1 MLVADSLQDVAVNA
15 LLASCAKL
23 WQKLDDQALPPF
35 VRVYSESQILSQW
48 QNEEYDVLDNEY
60 HIDAQRY
67 QEAQRDPKENAAYL
81 AGRQALHDNGVISS
95 NGQYASYTR
104 NVKKLND
111 IVLDKA
117 RVVFCTIT
125 ACRSSA
131 LIDDNPLEGKAKSC
145 YEPSTIVIDEAGTT
159 VRPHVMV
166 AVMTFRTA
174 KRLVLAGD
182 PKQLGALLL
191 SKSAGTWWTQSYL
204 EHILEKKWPHAFLD
218 VQYRMHSAVYAHLPA
233 VVYKRQITSARNASD
248 PSPELQ
254 RLQGVL
260 PLNVHTVKGT
270 YSVGNF
276 MNFLDVSEGVKTTVA
291 GGSSCNEAEV
301 EVVGW
306 LVQALLQAGIPGDT
320 IAVLTGYTEQRRLLK
335 LEAKKRGWENHVKKV
350 MTIDASQGDEF
361 DVSQS
366 AKSSDPGI

>member
-1 MLVADSLQDVAVNA
+1 M
-15 LLASCAKL
+15 K
-23 WQKLDDQALPPF
+23 
-35 VRVYSESQILSQW
+35 
-48 QNEEYDVLDNEY
+48 
-60 HIDAQRY
+60 
-67 QEAQRDPKENAAYL
+67 
-81 AGRQALHDNGVISS
+81 
-95 NGQYASYTR
+95 

-111 IVLDKA
+111 IVLEKA

-145 YEPSTIVIDEAGTT
+145 FEPSTIVIDEAGIT
-159 VRPHVMV
+159 VRPHVMI

-182 PKQLGALLL
+182 PKQLRALLL
-191 SKSAGTWWTQSYL
+191 SQLAAIWWDQSYL
-204 EHILEKKWPHAFLD
+204 EHVIGKKWPHAFLD

-233 VVYKRQITSARNASD
+233 VVYKRQITSARNTSD

-260 PLNVHTVKGT
+260 PLSVHTVKDT
-270 YSVGNF
+270 YSVSSF
-276 MNFLDVSEGVKTTVA
+276 MNFLDVPEGVKTTVD
-291 GGSSCNEAEV
+291 GGSSCNEAEA
-301 EVVGW
+301 EVVGG

-320 IAVLTGYTEQRRLLK
+320 IAVMTGYTEQRRLLK
-335 LEAKKRGWENHVKKV
+335 LEAKKGGWENQVKKV

-361 DVSQS
+361 DVSQNT
-366 AKSSDPGI
+366 KSSDHGI